1 MGARAGGGP
10 HVKVFDGNA
19 YVGSFYAYNPAF
31 GGGVAV
37 AAGDVNG
44 DGYDDIVTGA
54 GPGGG
59 PHVKV
64 FDGATVP
71 NGDPAVLASFY
82 AYNPAFVGGVT
93 VAVGDF
99 NGDTKLDI
107 VTGTG
112 AGGGPHVRIFDGA
125 SVLAGGTGM
134 IGEFYAY
141 AANFAGGVSVAAG
154 DMGGSD
160 ATAEVVTGAGPGG
173 GPHVKI
179 LEANG
184 TTMSGLA
191 STNGFFAYAPGD
203 TVGINVAAHCDKS
216 GATNI
221 ARIGV
226 STEAVEPAFTLFSP
240 NGAVRDSVVDV
251 ADFAGQ
257 TGASI
262 ALGTLDSSQSPPVQI
277 VVGQTRLGSQIE
289 QFDIT
294 PLETIGVFSPYGGFT
309 GGANVA
315 IGKL

>member
-10 HVKVFDGNA
+10 HVKVFDGA
-19 YVGSFYAYNPAF
+19 TYIGSFYAYNPAF
-31 GGGVAV
+31 GGGVSV
-37 AAGDVNG
+37 AAGDING
-44 DGYDDIVTGA
+44 DGYDDIITGA

-71 NGDPAVLASFY
+71 NGDPTVIASFY
-82 AYNPAFVGGVT
+82 AYAANFTGGVT

-99 NGDTKLDI
+99 TGDTKLDI
-107 VTGTG
+107 VTGVG
-112 AGGGPHVRIFDGA
+112 PGGGPHVRVFDGA
-125 SVLAGGTGM
+125 SALAGTPGLV
-134 IGEFYAY
+134 GEFYAY
-141 AANFAGGVSVAAG
+141 AENFAGGVSVAAG

-160 ATAEVVTGAGPGG
+160 TTAEVVTGAGPGG

-179 LEANG
+179 REANG
-184 TTMSGLA
+184 TSMSGLA
-191 STNGFFAYAPGD
+191 NPNGFFAFAPDD
-203 TVGINVAAHCDKS
+203 TVGVNVAANCN
-216 GATNI
+216 GGI

-226 STEAVEPAFTLFSP
+226 SAEAIEPAFALFSP
-240 NGAVRDSVVDV
+240 NGAIRDSVNDV
-251 ADFAGQ
+251 ADFAGL

-262 ALGTLDSSQSPPVQI
+262 ALGTLDAAQSPPVQI
-277 VVGQTRLGSQIE
+277 ALGQTRLGSQVE

-294 PLETIGVFSPYGGFT
+294 PLETIAVFSPYAGFA